1 MLQCPPGL
9 LSTSVTIWPRVP
21 CAADAPPATIQVQNM
36 TCPRSQVLW
45 LTHLATAVCV
55 QGSWKWGGGAEGWGL
70 HSPSG
75 ANSAVDRGLG
85 HELQGQGR
93 GSARDLRETTGL
105 PVCSRLVPRGHQSLQ
120 MAGQSLKIHVAHR
133 SRKAGCVIHS
143 LASCPQWRALAKGLR
158 GGAVVWGLHI
168 SQESISMV
176 CFSSNDTPLQPHDP
190 K

>member
-1 MLQCPPGL
+1 MQLMPPRP
-9 LSTSVTIWPRVP
+9 LSK
-21 CAADAPPATIQVQNM
+21 VQNM

-55 QGSWKWGGGAEGWGL
+55 QGSWRGGGGAEGWGL
-70 HSPSG
+70 RSPSG
-75 ANSAVDRGLG
+75 ADSAVDKGLG

-105 PVCSRLVPRGHQSLQ
+105 PVCSRLVPRGRQSLQ

-133 SRKAGCVIHS
+133 SRKAGCAIHS

-158 GGAVVWGLHI
+158 WGAVVWGLHV
-168 SQESISMV
+168 SQESISVV
-176 CFSSNDTPLQPHDP
+176 CFSSDDTPLQPHHP

>member
-1 MLQCPPGL
+1 MQLMPPRP
-9 LSTSVTIWPRVP
+9 LSK
-21 CAADAPPATIQVQNM
+21 VQNM

-55 QGSWKWGGGAEGWGL
+55 QGRWRGGGGAEGWGL
-70 HSPSG
+70 RSPSG
-75 ANSAVDRGLG
+75 ADSAVERGLG

-93 GSARDLRETTGL
+93 GSARELRETTGL
-105 PVCSRLVPRGHQSLQ
+105 PVCSRLVPRGRQSLQ

-133 SRKAGCVIHS
+133 SRKAGCAIHS

-158 GGAVVWGLHI
+158 GGAVVWGLHV
-168 SQESISMV
+168 SQKSISVV
-176 CFSSNDTPLQPHDP
+176 CFSSDDTPLQPHHP

>member
-1 MLQCPPGL
+1 MPPRP
-9 LSTSVTIWPRVP
+9 LSK
-21 CAADAPPATIQVQNM
+21 VQNM

-45 LTHLATAVCV
+45 LTHLATAGWV
-55 QGSWKWGGGAEGWGL
+55 QGSWRGGGGAEGWGL
-70 HSPSG
+70 RSPSG
-75 ANSAVDRGLG
+75 ADSAVDKGLG

-105 PVCSRLVPRGHQSLQ
+105 PVCSRLVPRGRQSLQ

-133 SRKAGCVIHS
+133 SRKAGCAIHS

-158 GGAVVWGLHI
+158 WGAVVWGLHV
-168 SQESISMV
+168 SQESISVV
-176 CFSSNDTPLQPHDP
+176 CFSSDDTPLQPHHP